1 MRTWTLCHN
10 AIESRK
16 KDRPHRKNRLNF
28 GFPKTEWMRI
38 EKRHDVKVFKEIHE
52 KTLVDPYTSAE
63 FELEFS
69 ELSWAEPTYKC
80 TEPSQAG
87 HLNFRAESELSIFF
101 WCMVFLTFFFS
112 FLLFYSFLNPKSSHL
127 LTKKYYSLQR
137 KLKIEWTKGYP
148 EQSAKSSKNARKNL
162 CVKKRQFSEFR
173 ADLFFELEGKCHE
186 PFWAEKPSAW
196 AMAWAIICPTY
207 WTYLMYL

>member
-1 MRTWTLCHN
+1 MKSSYYHYYYNVMRTWTLCHN

-16 KDRPHRKNRLNF
+16 KDRLHRKNRLNF

-87 HLNFRAESELSIFF
+87 HLNFRAESELSIF
-101 WCMVFLTFFFS
+101 LTFFFLS
-112 FLLFYSFLNPKSSHL
+112 CFFIHFWTRKAVIYWQKS
-127 LTKKYYSLQR
+127 
-137 KLKIEWTKGYP
+137 
-148 EQSAKSSKNARKNL
+148 
-162 CVKKRQFSEFR
+162 
-173 ADLFFELEGKCHE
+173 
-186 PFWAEKPSAW
+186 
-196 AMAWAIICPTY
+196 IIHY
-207 WTYLMYL
+207 KENWK